1 MYFNG
6 FTLMLVILSLVGGF
20 AAGVRYEN
28 QYQKSRRLSV
38 ELGETIEQ
46 QMARD
51 GWRV

>member
-6 FTLMLVILSLVGGF
+6 FTLMLVILSLIGGF

-28 QYQKSRRLSV
+28 QYQKSRFHKWAN
-38 ELGETIEQ
+38 GESIEQ